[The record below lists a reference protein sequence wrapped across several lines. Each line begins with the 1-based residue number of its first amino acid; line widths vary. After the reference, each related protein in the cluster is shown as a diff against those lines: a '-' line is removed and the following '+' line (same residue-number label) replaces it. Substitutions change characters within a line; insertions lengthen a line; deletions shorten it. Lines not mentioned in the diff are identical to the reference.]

1 MPITDIKDS
10 GGMPFIR
17 YSIQEMRWYLST
29 EDKDMKEVKM
39 TSPVIIDIENV
50 QQGWLQISSNGRDWV
65 SWGKDNKPTEKPS
78 MEHKPGF
85 MMNMYSTKMFE
96 DAPVRQ
102 LSSNAVALNMFM
114 KNLYNACEKTGN
126 FGSGKVPAVLLLDA
140 KRIKIGKGN
149 SVELLFDIKSW
160 VDRPEELDNNVDI
173 VESNDHQNSSRSSS
187 DDTFEEAI

>member
-1 MPITDIKDS
+1 
-10 GGMPFIR
+10 
-17 YSIQEMRWYLST
+17 MRWYLST

-149 SVELLFDIKSW
+149 SVELLFDIKSLISHIGSP
-160 VDRPEELDNNVDI
+160 VSLLLR
-173 VESNDHQNSSRSSS
+173 
-187 DDTFEEAI
+187 

>member
-1 MPITDIKDS
+1 MPITDIKDG

-78 MEHKPGF
+78 MEHKPGV

-173 VESNDHQNSSRSSS
+173 VESDDHQNSSRSSS

>member
-1 MPITDIKDS
+1 MPITDIKDG

-126 FGSGKVPAVLLLDA
+126 FGSGKVPAVLLLEA

-173 VESNDHQNSSRSSS
+173 VESDDHQNSSRSSS

>member
-1 MPITDIKDS
+1 MPITDIKDG

-173 VESNDHQNSSRSSS
+173 VESNDHQKSTSESS

>member
-1 MPITDIKDS
+1 MPITDIKDG

-173 VESNDHQNSSRSSS
+173 VESDDHQNSSRSSS

>member
-1 MPITDIKDS
+1 MPITDIKDG

-149 SVELLFDIKSW
+149 SVELSFDIKSW

-173 VESNDHQNSSRSSS
+173 VESNDHQKSTSESS